1 MCPLVQDRRNGRAD
15 NGHVTEQNKSF
26 LTRRGFL
33 GVAAGAAGLAAAG
46 GLAGCSSSLKSASSP
61 ASSSGGPT
69 SGGTIKIG
77 FVSPQTGQL
86 SVFTQSNGYVLGQ
99 VRKALA
105 AGLTIGGKKYPVEII
120 AQDSQSSSA
129 RAATVA
135 SQLVQQQ
142 QVDFLIATAT
152 PETVIP
158 VSAQAEA
165 AGVPCLLT
173 ICPWEQWYYSSSG
186 AAKSFT
192 YSYMYFL
199 GTQEETS
206 LFTRVWAKAP
216 TNHVV
221 GGLWPDDVDGAGFE
235 KYMQAKLGGM
245 GWKVVPSGAYADGT
259 SDFASII
266 AKFKAADA
274 QILHAAPIPPDFI
287 TFWRQAHQN
296 GFTPKVATISKA
308 LLFPSAASALG
319 PLVNNV
325 MSPLWWTP
333 QFPYKSSLDGTTA
346 SAFATD
352 YKTATGNE
360 WTQPMGFNYAVFE
373 IAVAALK
380 ASGDPTDRKAVASA
394 IGQLKGQAITGNYD
408 FTSGPV
414 PHVSQIPELL
424 AQWRVSS
431 GSGPPQLVVIDDSD
445 LPSIPVASPLQM
457 L

>member
-1 MCPLVQDRRNGRAD
+1 MQMTDSAYRRNQGLL
-15 NGHVTEQNKSF
+15 S
-26 LTRRGFL
+26 RRGFL
-33 GVAAGAAGLAAAG
+33 GATGVAVGGGLASM
-46 GLAGCSSSLKSASSP
+46 AGCSSALKQTSSSSP
-61 ASSSGGPT
+61 SGGSG

-77 FVSPQTGQL
+77 FISPETGQL
-86 SVFTQSNGYVLGQ
+86 AVFTQSNGYVLGQ
-99 VRKALA
+99 VRSALA
-105 AGLTIGGKKYPVEII
+105 KGLTIGGKKYSVEII

-135 SQLVQQQ
+135 SQLVQQSG
-142 QVDFLIATAT
+142 VDVLIATAT

-165 AGVPCLLT
+165 SGVPCVLT
-173 ICPWEQWYYSSSG
+173 ICPWEQWYYKSSG
-186 AAKSFT
+186 ATNTFK

-199 GTQEETS
+199 GTQEETN
-206 LFTRVWAKAP
+206 LFSKVWASAS

-235 KYMQAKLGGM
+235 KYMKAKLGGL
-245 GWKVVPSGAYADGT
+245 GWKVVPSGGYADGT

-266 AKFKAADA
+266 STFKAANVE
-274 QILHAAPIPPDFI
+274 ILHAVPIPPDFI

-296 GFTPKVATISKA
+296 GFVPKIASISKA
-308 LLFPSAASALG
+308 LLFPSAAAALG
-319 PLVNNV
+319 PLVTNV

-346 SAFATD
+346 SAFAAN
-352 YKTATGNE
+352 YKTSTGNE

-380 ASGDPTDRKAVASA
+380 ASGDPKNKAAVASA
-394 IGQLKGQAITGNYD
+394 IGSLKGQAITGDYD

-424 AQWRVSS
+424 AQWRMVA
-431 GSGPPQLVVIDDSD
+431 GSPQLVVVDNSE
-445 LPSIPVASPLQM
+445 LPTVPVASQLQ
-457 L
+457 LL

>member
-1 MCPLVQDRRNGRAD
+1 MTESAYRRDRGLL
-15 NGHVTEQNKSF
+15 S
-26 LTRRGFL
+26 RRGFL
-33 GVAAGAAGLAAAG
+33 GAAGVAVGGGLASM
-46 GLAGCSSSLKSASSP
+46 AGCSSALKQTSSP
-61 ASSSGGPT
+61 ATSGGSG

-77 FVSPQTGQL
+77 FISPETGQL

-99 VRKALA
+99 VRSALA
-105 AGLTIGGKKYPVEII
+105 KGLTVGGRKYSVEII

-135 SQLVQQQ
+135 SQLVQQDG
-142 QVDFLIATAT
+142 VDFLIATAT

-165 AGVPCLLT
+165 SGVPCVLT

-186 AAKSFT
+186 TANTFK

-199 GTQEETS
+199 GTSEETN
-206 LFTRVWAKAP
+206 LFASVWEKAS

-235 KYMQAKLGGM
+235 KYMKAKLGGM
-245 GWKVVPSGAYADGT
+245 GWKVVPSGAYTDGT

-266 AKFKAADA
+266 SKFKSANVE
-274 QILHAAPIPPDFI
+274 ILHAAPIPPDFI

-296 GFTPKVATISKA
+296 GFVPKIASISKA
-308 LLFPSAASALG
+308 LLFPSAAAALG
-319 PLVNNV
+319 PLVTNV

-346 SAFATD
+346 SAFAAN
-352 YKTATGNE
+352 YKTSTGNE

-380 ASGDPTDRKAVASA
+380 ASGDPKNAAAVASA
-394 IGQLKGQAITGNYD
+394 IGTLKGQAITGDYD

-424 AQWRVSS
+424 AQWRLVS
-431 GSGPPQLVVIDDSD
+431 GSPQLVVIDNSL
-445 LPSIPVASPLQM
+445 LPAVPVASSLQ
-457 L
+457 LL